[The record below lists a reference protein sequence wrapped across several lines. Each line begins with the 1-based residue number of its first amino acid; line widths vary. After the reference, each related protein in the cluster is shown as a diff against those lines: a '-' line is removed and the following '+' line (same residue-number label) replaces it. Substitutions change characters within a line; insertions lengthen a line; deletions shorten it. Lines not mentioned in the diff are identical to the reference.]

1 MKPFVN
7 PIHKEQP
14 LTDQRRNRPHII
26 RFAPLALVLI
36 VAGVVSSG
44 CGEKSETVDASKIH
58 ADRVVL
64 TLDWQANADH
74 AGIYTGIANGDF
86 TKEAIQVD
94 PKVPS
99 DPAAVIK
106 TVAAGRSDLGISYEN
121 EVLAAR
127 DKGAKI
133 KAIAAIVP
141 TPLNSIIWLK
151 KSGIK
156 SIKGL
161 KGKTIGVSGDGNSS
175 SLNTILIHNGVEPKS
190 VKQINVGYDLQSVL
204 LSGKVDASMTGF
216 WNVEGVQLKI
226 NGRPATVIPVNK
238 EGVPT
243 YDELVVIASEASLKD
258 SRRVEIYRRFLAG
271 LAGGTAAAV
280 ADPNAAYAA
289 LGAKAPDLISKTADK
304 KFLKASLAVTLPV
317 LAKKPDQPFG
327 FMDPALWTTYGKW
340 MHDNG
345 LITGTNVNYADA
357 LTTDLLPGVGPTV
370 ETPENDD
377 DTGSVN
383 SQ

>member
-1 MKPFVN
+1 M
-7 PIHKEQP
+7 
-14 LTDQRRNRPHII
+14 TDQRPNR
-26 RFAPLALVLI
+26 RKFVRVALLALALL
-36 VAGVVSSG
+36 AAALTSGG
-44 CGEKSETVDASKIH
+44 CGEKSETVDASEVRS
-58 ADRVVL
+58 DRVVL
-64 TLDWQANADH
+64 TLDWQANANH
-74 AGIYTGIANGDF
+74 AGIYTGMANGDF
-86 TKEAIQVD
+86 TKVAIQVD

-121 EVLAAR
+121 EVIAAR
-127 DKGAKI
+127 AKGAKI

-156 SIKGL
+156 SIKDL
-161 KGKTIGVSGDGNSS
+161 EGKTVGVSGDGGSS
-175 SLNTILIHNGVEPKS
+175 SLNTILIHNGVEPKT

-204 LSGKVDASMTGF
+204 LSGKVDASMTGY

-243 YDELVVIASEASLKD
+243 YDELVVIASEQNLKD

-271 LAGGTAAAV
+271 LANGTAAAV
-280 ADPNAAYAA
+280 ADPNVAYNA
-289 LGAKAPDLISKTADK
+289 LGEESPDLIANAADK

-317 LAKKPDQPFG
+317 LEQQAGKPFG
-327 FMDPALWTTYGKW
+327 YMDPALWTTYGNW
-340 MHDNG
+340 MRDNG
-345 LITGTNVNYADA
+345 LITATGVNFADA

-370 ETPENDD
+370 ETPSNDS

-383 SQ
+383 AE